1 MTIINRH
8 TYQQFTVPFA
18 MASLLAVM
26 PCAAE
31 ASAAKGPNPNTT
43 HCTYTPPLPSDKKWT
58 WASAD
63 IKARLVPIPKNS
75 YAVDVVGQPINAAAK
90 LPIASLTKNMT
101 AYLVFEAI
109 KTGHLKPTQKIPI
122 APAHFCLSDNDFATR
137 YLPVGIRDITVAD
150 ALTLLLHQSNNTMA
164 LALADAVAGNE
175 VQFVEKMNRNAASW
189 GMKNTHFMNPNGL
202 PVGNRKNEYITAKD
216 ALILAQHM
224 IDFEQD
230 YRTYTLAALEVNG
243 VRIKEKPHPEKG
255 LLRGIGA
262 IFKTATINGCRSL
275 MTIADA
281 GPDKFVSVQLCAK
294 EDRFAV
300 INRTLKNYWQQAG
313 LALDKMGIPRAEAH
327 PVQLPPLHPTLSSHP

>member
-75 YAVDVVGQPINAAAK
+75 YAVDVVGQPINAEAK

-216 ALILAQHM
+216 
-224 IDFEQD
+224 
-230 YRTYTLAALEVNG
+230 
-243 VRIKEKPHPEKG
+243 
-255 LLRGIGA
+255 
-262 IFKTATINGCRSL
+262 
-275 MTIADA
+275 
-281 GPDKFVSVQLCAK
+281 
-294 EDRFAV
+294 
-300 INRTLKNYWQQAG
+300 
-313 LALDKMGIPRAEAH
+313 
-327 PVQLPPLHPTLSSHP
+327 